1 MEVERWGGG
10 KVGRWG
16 GGKVERWGGGE
27 SGGWREWESV
37 NIDLNERVGGGA
49 CVGGRRGR
57 MREGRRSVVS
67 HLCMR
72 FCEHPFEYCLDL
84 L

>member
-1 MEVERWGGG
+1 MCGREKG
-10 KVGRWG
+10 KDEGR
-16 GGKVERWGGGE
+16 
-27 SGGWREWESV
+27 
-37 NIDLNERVGGGA
+37 
-49 CVGGRRGR
+49 
-57 MREGRRSVVS
+57 RRSVVG